1 MNLYCRVIIPNCT
14 LVNCE
19 SLNWTNEIL
28 ANSSEA
34 QQGLDHA
41 PGTSMYTLKHIP
53 CA

>member
-14 LVNCE
+14 LVNSG
-19 SLNWTNEIL
+19 SLNWTDEIL

-34 QQGLDHA
+34 QQGLDHT
-41 PGTSMYTLKHIP
+41 PGTSMYILKHIP